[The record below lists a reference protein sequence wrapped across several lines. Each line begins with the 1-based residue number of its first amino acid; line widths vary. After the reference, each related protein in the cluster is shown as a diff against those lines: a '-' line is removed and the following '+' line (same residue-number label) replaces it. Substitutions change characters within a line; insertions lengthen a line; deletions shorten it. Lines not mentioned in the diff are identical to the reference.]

1 MEAQIMQNNKIW
13 EQVAGFMQQLR
24 CENLSEKSVVQMPG
38 QEDVQKG
45 LDKAQ
50 AEGEELLR
58 QMQEKER
65 GIIQE
70 WIDQMENNASVEA
83 QQAYCQGYVDCILLL
98 SGMGLLKPELIG
110 EGILEHIRQ

>member
-1 MEAQIMQNNKIW
+1 MQNNRIW

-38 QEDVQKG
+38 QKEVQKE
-45 LDKAQ
+45 LEKAQ
-50 AEGEELLR
+50 TAGEEVLK
-58 QMQEKER
+58 QMQEQER

-70 WIDQMENNASVEA
+70 WLEQLENNASVEA

-98 SGMGLLKPELIG
+98 SGMGLLRPELMD

>member
-1 MEAQIMQNNKIW
+1 MQNNRIW

-24 CENLSEKSVVQMPG
+24 CENLSEMSVVQMPG
-38 QEDVQKG
+38 QKEVQKE
-45 LDKAQ
+45 LEKAQ
-50 AEGEELLR
+50 TRGEELLKW
-58 QMQEKER
+58 MQEKER

-70 WIDQMENNASVEA
+70 WLEQLEDNSSIEA

-98 SGMGLLKPELIG
+98 SGMGLLRPELMG

>member
-1 MEAQIMQNNKIW
+1 MQNNRIW

-38 QEDVQKG
+38 QKEVQKE
-45 LDKAQ
+45 LEQ
-50 AEGEELLR
+50 VQIRGEELLK

-65 GIIQE
+65 GTIQE
-70 WIDQMENNASVEA
+70 WLEQLENNASVEA

-98 SGMGLLKPELIG
+98 SGMGLLRPELIG
-110 EGILEHIRQ
+110 GGILEHIKQ

>member
-1 MEAQIMQNNKIW
+1 MQNNRIW

-38 QEDVQKG
+38 QKAVQEELG
-45 LDKAQ
+45 KA
-50 AEGEELLR
+50 EVRGEELLK

-70 WIDQMENNASVEA
+70 WMERLEDNASVEA

-98 SGMGLLKPELIG
+98 SGMGLLRSELMG

>member
-1 MEAQIMQNNKIW
+1 MQNNRIW

-38 QEDVQKG
+38 
-45 LDKAQ
+45 
-50 AEGEELLR
+50 EELLK

-70 WIDQMENNASVEA
+70 WMERLEDNASVEA

-98 SGMGLLKPELIG
+98 SGMGLLRSELMG

>member
-1 MEAQIMQNNKIW
+1 MQNNRIW

-38 QEDVQKG
+38 QKAVQEDLG
-45 LDKAQ
+45 KAQ
-50 AEGEELLR
+50 IRGEELLK

-70 WIDQMENNASVEA
+70 WMERLEDNASVEA
-83 QQAYCQGYVDCILLL
+83 RQAYCQGYVDCILLL
-98 SGMGLLKPELIG
+98 SGMGLLRPDLSQEELVKCIK
-110 EGILEHIRQ
+110 